1 MRLQNIGWETME
13 IDDPKL
19 QNLQR
24 PILVDVSRNK
34 VVLIE
39 NYLLES
45 ASKEYHVASID
56 VYK

>member
-1 MRLQNIGWETME
+1 MN

-24 PILVDVSRNK
+24 PILVDISRNK

-45 ASKEYHVASID
+45 ASKEYNVASID